1 MSQWHQHW
9 INLSR
14 KILLLGLPGLVE
26 PNSYS
31 DKTWALK
38 TEWGGLRPV
47 ARAEA
52 STTLTRHKL
61 LSTTNNSWILLSKEI
76 CCMRPE
82 MVLQLHTCLPHVH
95 LLGGITWTTLY
106 DHGDHLCFW
115 AFPLCMNT
123 ATIVSMLTHKLRKKD
138 WHSEILSLEIWM
150 ISYSVHWSEMYYSI
164 WLEVFEKKKLDLT

>member
-1 MSQWHQHW
+1 
-9 INLSR
+9 
-14 KILLLGLPGLVE
+14 
-26 PNSYS
+26 
-31 DKTWALK
+31 
-38 TEWGGLRPV
+38 
-47 ARAEA
+47 
-52 STTLTRHKL
+52 
-61 LSTTNNSWILLSKEI
+61 
-76 CCMRPE
+76 MRPE

-164 WLEVFEKKKLDLT
+164 WLEVFEKKKLDLTWIIYNARTTNYSTYEMNFKWLIFKFWRAYMNCSKLNEQLTLNIII